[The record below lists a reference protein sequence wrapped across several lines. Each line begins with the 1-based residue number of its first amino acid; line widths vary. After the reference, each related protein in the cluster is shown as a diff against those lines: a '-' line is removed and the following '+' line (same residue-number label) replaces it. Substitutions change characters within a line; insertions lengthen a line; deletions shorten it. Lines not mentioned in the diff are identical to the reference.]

1 MFFFLQAESIR
12 LLHKQCQLSGD
23 IIIIAHRDADPS
35 TGKGFVWV
43 FASRWMLQRLL
54 ERGPNRDDG
63 WHGLHQQHGG
73 ETMHETLARP
83 QLHTYSKLSVVIC

>member
-23 IIIIAHRDADPS
+23 IISIAHRDADPS

-54 ERGPNRDDG
+54 ERGHCQTIMMDG
-63 WHGLHQQHGG
+63 TACTNNLGVS
-73 ETMHETLARP
+73 P
-83 QLHTYSKLSVVIC
+83 